1 MMGGIEGVKKKKMG
15 RPVDP
20 KIGRRSKMVKLRIS
34 ESEYKKLEAKAK
46 KAGQTVSEFL
56 RDCGKESP

>member
-1 MMGGIEGVKKKKMG
+1 VKKKRMG

-20 KIGRRSKMVKLRIS
+20 KVGRRSKMVKLRMS
-34 ESEYKKLEAKAK
+34 DSEYKKLEAKAK

-56 RDCGKESP
+56 RKCGEE

>member
-1 MMGGIEGVKKKKMG
+1 VKKTRMG

-20 KIGRRSKMVKLRIS
+20 KIGRRSKMVKLRMS
-34 ESEYKKLEAKAK
+34 ESEYRKLEAKAK

-56 RDCGKESP
+56 RDCGKD

>member
-1 MMGGIEGVKKKKMG
+1 VKKKKMG

-20 KIGRRSKMVKLRIS
+20 KIGRRSKMVKLRMS

-56 RDCGKESP
+56 RDCGKE